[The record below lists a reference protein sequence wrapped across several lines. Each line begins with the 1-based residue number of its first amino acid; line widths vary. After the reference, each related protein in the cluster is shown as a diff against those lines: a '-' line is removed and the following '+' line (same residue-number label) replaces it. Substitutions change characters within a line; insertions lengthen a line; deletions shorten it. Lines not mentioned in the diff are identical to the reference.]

1 MKTRSAVALPLWILV
16 GSAGLAGTLA
26 FTAVRASRVGC
37 VSSGTAD
44 LIAVGGIA
52 GLGLAVATLLLVGAV
67 PRYRK
72 ALPALAAVSAL
83 VLSVYAI
90 VTFLTTDAGSCL

>member
-26 FTAVRASRVGC
+26 FTAVHASRIGC

-44 LIAVGGIA
+44 LIAVGGVAGFGLSIA
-52 GLGLAVATLLLVGAV
+52 TVLLVGAV
-67 PRYRK
+67 HRHRR

-90 VTFLTTDAGSCL
+90 VAFLTTDAGSCL